1 MAARAVLALVV
12 LGVSGWLVATRPA
25 RLGLDLRGGTQIVL
39 ETRDGE
45 LAKANSQTTDQALE
59 VLRRRVDELGVTEP
73 TLARS
78 GERRIIVELPGVTD
92 PRQAVEVIGRTAQL
106 TFRPVLGIAPDEP
119 APIPSG
125 SPAPSASP
133 APAASGNA
141 AAPSESAAP
150 ASDAP
155 SPGASAETSPG
166 ASPGATPPGAGSEV
180 VLPDESG
187 QRLRLGPAALSGQQ
201 VGGANAQLGQ
211 IGEWQVAIDFTGGG
225 ERAWQEMT
233 GKAACAPAGD
243 PTRRVAIVLD
253 DKVISSPQ
261 VETTVACDVGI
272 TGGSTVITGSFDS
285 ASAKDLALLV
295 RAGALPVPVDVI
307 EQRTVGP
314 TLGKEAIEASAQ
326 AAVIG
331 VIATILF
338 IIAVYRIVGGLAAIA
353 LIAYGL
359 ISYAALLAIGATLTL
374 PGLAGFVLAIGMA
387 VDANVLVF
395 ERAREEYAAG
405 KRSLRTSMRAGFANA
420 WSAIID
426 SNVTTVLAAGL
437 LFFLAS
443 GPVRGFGITLTI
455 GVIASMFTALVLTRV
470 LADTALRQKWLSKRP
485 RWSGLGNVGW
495 VRRMLERR
503 NPDVMG
509 RRRLWL
515 TVSAIAVV
523 LAIGGIAV
531 RGLNFGVEFTGGRLV
546 EYATSQP
553 LSADAARAAVAD
565 AGLSRAVVNE
575 SGEGNVSVRSGGFDD
590 DAERRVRDALADAGA
605 GTVELLRDEQI
616 GPSLGDELRRKALIA
631 LAVALAAQ
639 LVYLAIRFR
648 WQWSSAAVLGMVHDV
663 VILIGVFA
671 WLGKPIDGVF
681 LAALLTVIGYSVN
694 DSVVVFDRVRELVR
708 GAKAMRR
715 DKRPAFAD
723 VANTACLQT
732 VPRTVNTGLGAVFVL
747 AALAILGG
755 DSLVDFAVA
764 LLIGIIVGTY
774 SSVFLATPLAIVFE
788 SRPGG
793 LSTVLGPGPRPVPK
807 RKAEA
812 KITPDPAADEAQ
824 ADEDAGDDAGAEPVA
839 APAKR
844 AGKPP
849 TRQQPPRRNPQRKRT
864 RPRR

>member
-1 MAARAVLALVV
+1 VSRTMTVRAVLALVV
-12 LGVSGWLVATRPA
+12 LGVSGWLVATRPP

-59 VLRRRVDELGVTEP
+59 VLRRRVDELGVAEP

-92 PRQAVEVIGRTAQL
+92 PEQAVEVIGRTAQL

-119 APIPSG
+119 TPEPS
-125 SPAPSASP
+125 ASASP
-133 APAASGNA
+133 APTASAGPSADPSTAAPSA
-141 AAPSESAAP
+141 AAPSASAA
-150 ASDAP
+150 AP
-155 SPGASAETSPG
+155 
-166 ASPGATPPGAGSEV
+166 PPGAGSEV
-180 VLPDESG
+180 VLADETG

-201 VGGANAQLGQ
+201 VSGADAQLGQ
-211 IGEWQVAIDFTGGG
+211 LGEWQVSIDFAGAGG
-225 ERAWQEMT
+225 RAWQQLT
-233 GKAACAPAGD
+233 GAAACAPAGD

-261 VETTVACDVGI
+261 VEPTVACEVGI
-272 TGGSTVITGSFDS
+272 TGGSTVITGSFNQT
-285 ASAKDLALLV
+285 AAKDLALLI
-295 RAGALPVPVDVI
+295 RAGALPVPVEII

-314 TLGKEAIEASAQ
+314 TLGEAAIEASAQ
-326 AAVIG
+326 AAIIG

-338 IIAVYRIVGGLAAIA
+338 IIAVYRVVGGLAALA

-395 ERAREEYAAG
+395 ERAREEYATG
-405 KRSLRTSMRAGFANA
+405 KRSLRTAMRSGFANA

-443 GPVRGFGITLTI
+443 GPVRGFGVTLTI
-455 GVIASMFTALVLTRV
+455 GVLASMFTALVLTRV
-470 LADTALRQKWLSKRP
+470 LADVALKRRWLSARP
-485 RWSGLGNVGW
+485 RWSGLGHSGW
-495 VRRMLERR
+495 VRRALDRR
-503 NPDVMG
+503 NPDLMG

-515 TVSAIAVV
+515 AISAGAVALAIA
-523 LAIGGIAV
+523 GIAV

-546 EYATSQP
+546 EYSTSQP
-553 LSADAARAAVAD
+553 VPVDTARAAVAS
-565 AGLSRAVVNE
+565 AGLPRAVVNE
-575 SGEGNVSVRSGGFDD
+575 SGDGDISVRSGGFDNE
-590 DAERRVRDALADAGA
+590 AEQRVRAALVAAGG
-605 GTVELLRDEQI
+605 GTVEPLRDETI

-639 LVYLAIRFR
+639 LTYLAIRFR
-648 WQWSSAAVLGMVHDV
+648 WQWSSATVLGMAHDV
-663 VILIGVFA
+663 IILVGVFA
-671 WLGKPIDGVF
+671 WLGKPVDGVF

-715 DKRPAFAD
+715 DNRPAFAEL
-723 VANTACLQT
+723 ANTACLQT

-747 AALAILGG
+747 AALAVLGG
-755 DSLVDFAVA
+755 DSLVDFAIA
-764 LLIGIIVGTY
+764 LLIGIGVGTY
-774 SSVFLATPLAIVFE
+774 SSVFLATPLAIGFE

-793 LSTVLGPGPRPVPK
+793 LGVTLGSGQRPPHRRKPAAVAAEPADSGGSTEPEESAELTASAVSASPRPAPK
-807 RKAEA
+807 RTSQAARKN
-812 KITPDPAADEAQ
+812 PA
-824 ADEDAGDDAGAEPVA
+824 
-839 APAKR
+839 
-844 AGKPP
+844 
-849 TRQQPPRRNPQRKRT
+849 RKRT